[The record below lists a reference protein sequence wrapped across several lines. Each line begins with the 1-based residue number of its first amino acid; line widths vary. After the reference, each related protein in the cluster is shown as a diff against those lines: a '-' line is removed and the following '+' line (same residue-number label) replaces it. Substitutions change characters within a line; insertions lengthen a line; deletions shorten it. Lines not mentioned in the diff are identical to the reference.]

1 MKKATHLAY
10 ILHGPRVIFQQMFIF
25 WSILFYNSLSVGC
38 CLWEPERVTYRLS
51 SPWSMSADTHHFQQC
66 YVWYNHNPFFLFSR
80 FLHACLRF
88 SWCLQYPLVIIM
100 MARGE
105 IFQLIN
111 FASFSPVGLFIA
123 LATLGMIIHRY
134 RFPDHPR
141 PFKVHLNG
149 ALLNY
154 YYEFVTVLIKHC
166 VDCVQV
172 PLAVPVILP

>member
-1 MKKATHLAY
+1 M
-10 ILHGPRVIFQQMFIF
+10 
-25 WSILFYNSLSVGC
+25 
-38 CLWEPERVTYRLS
+38 
-51 SPWSMSADTHHFQQC
+51 
-66 YVWYNHNPFFLFSR
+66 
-80 FLHACLRF
+80 
-88 SWCLQYPLVIIM
+88 IIM

-111 FASFSPVGLFIA
+111 FASFSRWLFIA

-172 PLAVPVILP
+172 PLAVPVIFTIVCFFIVGLSLYSDPWNTGGSCALTLSGVPVYYLTIKKSYIPERWKKAFSE